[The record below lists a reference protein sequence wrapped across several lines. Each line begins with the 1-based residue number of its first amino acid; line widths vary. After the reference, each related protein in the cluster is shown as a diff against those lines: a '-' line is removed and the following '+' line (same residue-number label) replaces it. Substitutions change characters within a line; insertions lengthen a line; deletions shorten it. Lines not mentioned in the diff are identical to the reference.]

1 MSTQRRIGKA
11 IESALGT
18 GTDIWQAQKEWQLT
32 KEKEERAAQENEA
45 LNLYRRMLAREAL
58 AKAVEQET
66 LTRDWPKFIGAF
78 ENYGRGD
85 TYQDWSSN
93 AFPRSP
99 FYVPGADVAD
109 APDNLEPLLT
119 GETRER
125 TEIPPLRY
133 SPQTGETPPTPPGT
147 PEPTVSFQGTAP
159 PTPVQRRTQGSGPSE
174 FRGRM
179 DPSSLRQSYQF
190 GGRQPLDRPFTVT
203 PRPTLPPG
211 SGPDTS
217 GESPSP
223 EQVYPSDAVF
233 RGVSEVPPQGSILP
247 PHVPHDV
254 VLRLRMN
261 RRGFQPGQIIGMP
274 FGDPQTQML
283 LNDAINRQNIQT
295 GIDAVPWQQWMAEV
309 SGAGG
314 TQSREVPGLGGQNIR
329 LTQTPG
335 SLARQAHEAGGT
347 LSEQMP
353 FQPFQQQL
361 IAESRTSLAALD
373 NVTGAFQN
381 MLDAAK
387 TGQPISIGPWNGR
400 LSQLRGAFIGDHP
413 EANAL
418 RASLNQF
425 RNAVINNL
433 SGAAVSEQEMER
445 MEGQLPTEYD
455 PPLVFTAK
463 LIAAEQAAKNA
474 IQATSLGVSLY
485 EWEQMYS
492 NSPYHG
498 ITAENIE
505 QIMQDMIQQEDP
517 RGYATPLPPGL

>member
-1 MSTQRRIGKA
+1 MGVQRRIGEA
-11 IESALGT
+11 ITAALGT

-32 KEKEERAAQENEA
+32 KDKEERAAQENEA
-45 LNLYRRMLAREAL
+45 LNLLRRMQARQAL
-58 AKAVEQET
+58 ATATEQEA
-66 LTRDWPKFIGAF
+66 LTRDWPSFIARM
-78 ENYGRGD
+78 EGRSD
-85 TYQDWSSN
+85 YPAWAAN
-93 AFPRSP
+93 AFPNTP

-109 APDNLEPLLT
+109 APPGLKPLLT

-125 TEIPPLRY
+125 TQVPLLRY
-133 SPQTGETPPTPPGT
+133 PTETGETPPTPPGT
-147 PEPTVSFQGTAP
+147 PEPTVPFQGTAP
-159 PTPVQRRTQGSGPSE
+159 PTPVKRRTQLPE
-174 FRGRM
+174 PPELRGHM

-203 PRPTLPPG
+203 PRPTLPTGP
-211 SGPDTS
+211 GPDIS
-217 GESPSP
+217 GELPSP
-223 EQVYPSDAVF
+223 EEVYPSDAVF
-233 RGVSEVPPQGSILP
+233 RGESTVPPQRQVQP
-247 PHVPHDV
+247 AWMPHDV
-254 VLRLRMN
+254 GMRLRMQ

-274 FGDPQTQML
+274 FGDPRTQMS
-283 LNDAINRQNIQT
+283 LNDAIDRQRIQT
-295 GIDAVPWQQWMAEV
+295 GIEAGPYQQWASEV

-314 TQSREVPGLGGQNIR
+314 TDSREVPGRGGQNIR

-335 SLARQAHEAGGT
+335 SRARQAYEAGGT
-347 LSEQMP
+347 LSEEMP

-361 IAESRTSLAALD
+361 FAESRTSLAALD
-373 NVTGAFQN
+373 NVTGAFKN

-387 TGQPISIGPWNGR
+387 TGEPISIGPLYGR

-445 MEGQLPTEYD
+445 MEGQLPTEHD
-455 PPLVFTAK
+455 RPLVFTAK
-463 LIAAEQAAKNA
+463 LMAAQQAAKNA
-474 IQATSLGVSLY
+474 IQATALGVSLY

-492 NSPYHG
+492 NNPYHG

-505 QIMQDMIQQEDP
+505 QIMQDLIQQEDP